1 MTRAAANKTGPEVA
15 ARAAGALEDSDGLRV
30 PTLSCLIVTTPRSGS
45 WLLSS
50 GLHDTELAGQP
61 EEYFRP
67 DVIPVWTA
75 EWGIP
80 RRGPYREY
88 VRHAMDYSTSDNGV
102 FGAKLHWYQYQWLI
116 RTMRALEG
124 GAGTALGGQSDPR
137 ADLDFLAT
145 FIPNPRFVHL
155 VRRDKIRQAMSYF
168 RAGRTGVWFVTE
180 EDVADMARRPQGPQ
194 PAPRPLSDRE
204 WQHLRFLENLVI
216 AHERNWRNFFDET
229 GIEPLEI
236 IYEEFI
242 EDFNGTVGAV
252 LEFLGVGTRA
262 DAASLSPRLFK
273 QGDEVS
279 EAWVEEYLVRRDS
292 IEPKPMQRPRRPGV
306 VR

>member
-1 MTRAAANKTGPEVA
+1 VA